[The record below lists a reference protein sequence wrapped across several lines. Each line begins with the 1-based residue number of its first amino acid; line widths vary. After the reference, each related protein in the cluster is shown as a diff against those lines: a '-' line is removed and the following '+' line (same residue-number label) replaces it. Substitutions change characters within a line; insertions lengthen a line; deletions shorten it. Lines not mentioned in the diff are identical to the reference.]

1 VSLEAAPDLDVELIN
16 GHDVGKLSH
25 LLQGLVLVMENKIFN
40 SVNQALPPAAGSCP
54 SNGK

>member
-16 GHDVGKLSH
+16 GHDVSKLSH

-40 SVNQALPPAAGSCP
+40 SVIQALPPAAGSCP
-54 SNGK
+54 SNEK